1 MATRKTPLEDQEQM
15 ALAEWLDLV
24 VGTPGW
30 FHVPNGGL
38 RNKVVAGK
46 LKAMGVK
53 DGVPDLIITRRSHQV
68 EKLGRLG
75 VAIELKRQ
83 DARPSDTS
91 DSQWEWI
98 NHLAD
103 EGWITYIAKGWDD
116 ARRFLESLG
125 YRVGMK

>member
-1 MATRKTPLEDQEQM
+1 MKRKTPLEDQEQQ
-15 ALAEWLDLV
+15 ALAEWLNLV

-38 RNKVVAGK
+38 RHKAVAGK

-53 DGVPDLIITRRSHQV
+53 DGVPDIIITKRSHLV
-68 EKLGRLG
+68 EELGKLG
-75 VAIELKRQ
+75 VAVEMKRQ
-83 DARPSDTS
+83 DASPSDTRE
-91 DSQWEWI
+91 SQWTWI

-116 ARRFLESLG
+116 ARQFLESLD
-125 YRVGMK
+125 YRRGAK